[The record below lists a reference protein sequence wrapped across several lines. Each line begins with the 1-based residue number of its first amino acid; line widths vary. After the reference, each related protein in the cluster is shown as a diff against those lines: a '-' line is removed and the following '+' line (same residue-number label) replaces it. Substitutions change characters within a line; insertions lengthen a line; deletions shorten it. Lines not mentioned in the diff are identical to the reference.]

1 MKKNNSYLDNEIN
14 LSAIIRTLWND
25 KILIL
30 SISLIFMVAGY
41 VYGRLQPQIYKTE
54 ITIRNAPS
62 YLFDVYVPIVKL
74 EQQEQK
80 QQQQQQ
86 QKQQQQQQS
95 IAAEFNDN
103 LKLNLS
109 SLDFLVKF
117 VENNNKISDF
127 KNHLKEKNTSEKNY
141 FNGKFNSVIDKN
153 KNITNKYFLIYTEP
167 LAGETFLTDYII
179 FAQQQALIT
188 LKKQLVQSI
197 NNEIGLFQEHLEIA
211 EKIDLKNPILQSMV
225 EGRSVINE
233 HEALFYKGTKVLS
246 QRLNYLNKLLN
257 ETKNLTLD
265 YDPILQSASSASLVV
280 MSPKIYGT
288 ISFFLG
294 LFFSLILVFI
304 RRILFR

>member
-1 MKKNNSYLDNEIN
+1 MKQKRILQDDEID
-14 LSAIIRTLWND
+14 LRKIIETLWNK

-62 YLFDVYVPIVKL
+62 YLFDVYVPFVKL
-74 EQQEQK
+74 

-86 QKQQQQQQS
+86 LQQQKT
-95 IAAEFNDN
+95 IAEEFNDN

-117 VENNNKISDF
+117 VENNNKISNF

-167 LAGETFLTDYII
+167 LAGETFLNDYII
-179 FAQQQALIT
+179 FAQQQALISF
-188 LKKQLVQSI
+188 KKQLIQSI
-197 NNEIGLFQEHLEIA
+197 NNEINLYQQHLEIA
-211 EKIDLKNPILQSMV
+211 EKIDLKNPILQS
-225 EGRSVINE
+225 SVDIRVVLIEPN
-233 HEALFYKGTKVLS
+233 ALFYKGTTVLS

-257 ETKNLTLD
+257 ETKNFTLD
-265 YDPILQSASSASLVV
+265 YNPILQSASSTSVV
-280 MSPKIYGT
+280 TISSKIYGT
-288 ISFFLG
+288 FSFFLG
-294 LFFSLILVFI
+294 LFFSLILIFK
-304 RRILFR
+304 RPILFR